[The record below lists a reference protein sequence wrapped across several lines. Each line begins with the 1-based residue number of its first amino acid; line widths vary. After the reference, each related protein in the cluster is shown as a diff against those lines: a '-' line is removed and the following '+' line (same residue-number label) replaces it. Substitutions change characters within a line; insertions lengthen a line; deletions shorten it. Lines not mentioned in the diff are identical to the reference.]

1 MTDEL
6 DTNEPLQFKLPEP
19 KLSQPK
25 MNVAK
30 AKEELKKAQEAV
42 RKAQEEQKRVKE
54 IVKKTKESTW
64 EPGICDHIKAV
75 NTEANADSERP
86 NPPHLSQM
94 ARARKSS
101 THRGKDVAIP
111 EPDRNWMIKKH
122 HDFLDIYD
130 FGTDEEELDHNN
142 TGLGKSRKES
152 GGLVNDGEKKGK
164 GKVGM
169 QQQVSCGVMLPTDAS

>member
-6 DTNEPLQFKLPEP
+6 DTNEPLQFKLPKP

-25 MNVAK
+25 TNMAK

-42 RKAQEEQKRVKE
+42 RKAQEEQKRAKE
-54 IVKKTKESTW
+54 IVKKTKESTQ
-64 EPGICDHIKAV
+64 EPGIHDCIKAV
-75 NTEANADSERP
+75 NTEVNTDSEWP

-94 ARARKSS
+94 ARAGKSS

-111 EPDRNWMIKKH
+111 EPDQNQMIKKH
-122 HDFLDIYD
+122 HDSLDIYD

-142 TGLGKSRKES
+142 TGLGKS
-152 GGLVNDGEKKGK
+152 
-164 GKVGM
+164 
-169 QQQVSCGVMLPTDAS
+169 